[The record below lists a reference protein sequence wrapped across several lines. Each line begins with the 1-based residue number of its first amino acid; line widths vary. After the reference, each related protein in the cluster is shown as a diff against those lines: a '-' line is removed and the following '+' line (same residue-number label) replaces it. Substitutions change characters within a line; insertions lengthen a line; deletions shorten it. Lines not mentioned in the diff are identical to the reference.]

1 MEDTWIN
8 CPHCGLKHRSRA
20 QSLCPRCGRSGGT
33 ASRESSTALPSVTA
47 AARAASMGIPAAP
60 VARASS
66 TGVPSVPVA
75 RAAAVASA
83 PVSAPPA
90 RAPAPEYVPTVEY
103 IPSLEPAP
111 APAST
116 SAPAP
121 QAAAASQA
129 GSMLALGGGILLINA
144 LLHFFE
150 FLFLPSVS
158 TDPSLRAAQLA
169 GTLVGVGLDAVLGV
183 SFILGSQ
190 RFRTLAFVRLV
201 VGMFLFGGMSLY
213 QVQYL
218 FTLVVFAFSCGVLVL
233 VWTRPSSFLGGVALT
248 AVLLSI
254 GVELI
259 GFTRLAATQSLGERM
274 KIALRPD
281 LEGRQLGAEDSI
293 VGDRHPYKLR
303 VPSEGWFRRKE
314 SVVRAADPD
323 IDLWLSH
330 PDYNAHLTVAV
341 RGWSEAQALNLREAR
356 DLALHELRLQYPDFQ
371 VADTSDNGTALVDA
385 SLATLTGSATRAGRP
400 FQFELSLYRTGNTLL
415 RVMAFGPTR
424 SFESLKLV
432 GATTTLRPD

>member
-1 MEDTWIN
+1 MDDTWIN
-8 CPHCGLKHRSRA
+8 CPHCGLKHRPRA
-20 QSLCPRCGRSGGT
+20 QALCPRCGRGG
-33 ASRESSTALPSVTA
+33 ASAGRESAVSLPSIPA
-47 AARAASMGIPAAP
+47 AARASSTGMPGIP

-66 TGVPSVPVA
+66 TGMPSVPVA
-75 RAAAVASA
+75 RAAAASA

-90 RAPAPEYVPTVEY
+90 RAAEYVPTVEY
-103 IPSLEPAP
+103 IPSLEPTP
-111 APAST
+111 AATST
-116 SAPAP
+116 PAPAP
-121 QAAAASQA
+121 QAAPASQA
-129 GSMLALGGGILLINA
+129 SSMLLLGGGILLLNA
-144 LLHFFE
+144 VLHLFE

-183 SFILGSQ
+183 SFLLGSN

-201 VGMFLFGGMSLY
+201 LGMFLFGGMSLY

-233 VWTRPSSFLGGVALT
+233 VWSKPSSFLGGVALT
-248 AVLLSI
+248 AVLLSVA
-254 GVELI
+254 VELI
-259 GFTRLAATQSLGERM
+259 GFTRLASTQSLDERM

-281 LEGRQLGAEDSI
+281 LEGRQLGAEDSV

-303 VPSEGWFRRKE
+303 IPSEGWFRRKE

-341 RGWSEAQALNLREAR
+341 RGWNEAQAENLREAR
-356 DLALHELRLQYPDFQ
+356 DLALHDLRLQYPDFQ
-371 VADTSDNGTALVDA
+371 VAETSDNGTPLLDA
-385 SLATLTGSATRAGRP
+385 SLATLTGSATRAGKP
-400 FQFELSLYRTGNTLL
+400 FQFELSLYKTGNTLL

-424 SFESLKLV
+424 SFESLKLA
-432 GATTTLRPD
+432 GATTGLRPD